1 MDELLNVALNEA
13 TVLGL
18 RPRPDGG
25 VALLLDVVALPETPD
40 SRRVLI
46 MSGVSR
52 VRVLARRENVGE
64 GYGPPIPLVDF
75 DAVEAFFA
83 SISQPMS
90 MYGWEFLDSPGL
102 THDWPP
108 SVSFEVQPSA
118 GPGSHS
124 LYWFNEGGL
133 DSGQGGYTPHCI
145 EGTIEFET
153 LAVTY
158 ADGTPLSL
166 ADFAAAGKRWWDAF
180 YKRGSAD
187 HGGNTL
193 VTG

>member
-25 VALLLDVVALPETPD
+25 VALLLEVLALPETPD
-40 SRRVLI
+40 ARRELI

-52 VRVLARRENVGE
+52 VRVLLRREIIGE
-64 GYGPPIPLVDF
+64 GYGPPIPLDGF
-75 DAVEAFFA
+75 AAIEAFFA
-83 SISQPMS
+83 SITLPKS
-90 MYGWEFLDSPGL
+90 MYGWEFFDLPDVPD
-102 THDWPP
+102 DWPP
-108 SVSFEVQPSA
+108 NVSFDVRPSA

-124 LYWFNEGGL
+124 LHWFNEAGL
-133 DSGQGGYTPHCI
+133 DSEQGGYTPYCI
-145 EGTIEFET
+145 EGIVEFET

-166 ADFAAAGKRWWDAF
+166 EDFAAAGKRWWDDF
-180 YKRGSAD
+180 YR
-187 HGGNTL
+187 
-193 VTG
+193 V